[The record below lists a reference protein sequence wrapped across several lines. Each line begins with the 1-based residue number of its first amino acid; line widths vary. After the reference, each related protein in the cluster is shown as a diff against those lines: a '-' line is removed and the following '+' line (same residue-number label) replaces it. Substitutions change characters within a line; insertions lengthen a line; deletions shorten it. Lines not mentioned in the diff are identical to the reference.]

1 MTLAGRGMVG
11 TLTWVLLAV
20 QTGCRLIAMD
30 PSSDVTEDGVCGRL
44 LADAFDVR
52 ETAAMLGV
60 SAASVHQMVYS
71 AELVAVRLGGAWRFP
86 AWQFSADGVVAG
98 LEEIVG
104 GWRNSFV
111 RLSIWAGEP
120 SRELGGRT
128 PAEALN
134 DGDVL
139 AVAALSRQR
148 PPARPDRLPAA
159 PTG

>member
-1 MTLAGRGMVG
+1 
-11 TLTWVLLAV
+11 
-20 QTGCRLIAMD
+20 MD
-30 PSSDVTEDGVCGRL
+30 SSSDFTEDGVCGRL
-44 LADAFDVR
+44 LADAFDVK
-52 ETAAMLGV
+52 ETAELLGV

-71 AELVAVRLGGAWRFP
+71 AELVAVRVGGAWRFP

-98 LEEIVG
+98 LEEVVG

-120 SRELGGRT
+120 SRELRGRT

-139 AVAALSRQR
+139 VVAALSRRR
-148 PPARPDRLPAA
+148 PSAKAVRLSAA
-159 PTG
+159 ATG